1 MIIKVFNQGSCDG
14 SRHISYLL
22 SEESHEGYRPE
33 VIFGDAAITKAAV
46 QATKTKH
53 RYTAGVISFKQ
64 GEDLTEL
71 QQQQLIADFKT
82 AFAPFDDPDRY
93 CEVIEECA
101 TDPTVTEPTQQNM
114 LIKKMI
120 NSHFLNEELH
130 KTLATKEMHQPVAKR
145 ASAKI

>member
-46 QATKTKH
+46 KATKTKH

-71 QQQQLIADFKT
+71 QQQQLIADFKK
-82 AFAPFDDPDRY
+82 AFAPFDDLKPPRK
-93 CEVIEECA
+93 
-101 TDPTVTEPTQQNM
+101 PEPTGSREFQPM
-114 LIKKMI
+114 ESL
-120 NSHFLNEELH
+120 HEEN
-130 KTLATKEMHQPVAKR
+130 Q
-145 ASAKI
+145 IQ